1 MLTLLFSKGHS
12 IHILLRDSLV
22 FRPPVLDY
30 PRTTAYRYKTR
41 TTEDEVGPLWR
52 TRICTY
58 LLLLLRVFRNR
69 MYCFFSTLQMTNTN
83 FAFTVCHVTTTNVV
97 VSH

>member
-12 IHILLRDSLV
+12 IHTLLRDSLV

-69 MYCFFSTLQMTNTN
+69 MYCFCSTPPDD
-83 FAFTVCHVTTTNVV
+83 
-97 VSH
+97 